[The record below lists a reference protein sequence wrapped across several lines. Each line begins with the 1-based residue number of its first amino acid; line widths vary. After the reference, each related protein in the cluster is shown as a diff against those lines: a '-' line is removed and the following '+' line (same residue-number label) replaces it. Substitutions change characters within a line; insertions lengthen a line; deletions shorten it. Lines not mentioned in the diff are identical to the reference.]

1 LYPFQTDAQEATMLE
16 NFRQDLRGGVR
27 NLLKRPGFTSI
38 AVLSLALGIGANTAI
53 FTIINAV
60 FLHPLPVEKPS
71 ELAQM
76 YTRDTLTVDTNAN
89 FQLTPT
95 SLPNYEDYRDQNSV
109 FSGLAADTFTI
120 PLNWGGQAEPV
131 QLLGVLVSPNF
142 FDVLGVKA
150 YRGRTFSPD
159 EGKKVGAD
167 PVVVLSYALWAHR
180 FGSSDKIIGQ
190 TISLN
195 ATSYTVIGVAPQN
208 FKGIVSLGPPE
219 VLWIPLSMRDSVL
232 TGQLQ
237 ALENHRRMRW
247 ITIVGRLKPGV
258 AIDQARASLK
268 TIAAGLEKEYPRD
281 NKGRTC
287 ELYSL
292 NESALGINQRKQF
305 SLAGSVLMGVVGLVL
320 LIACV
325 NLANLLLAQS
335 AQREKEMTIR
345 AAIGAN
351 RRRLVAQL
359 LTESTLLS
367 LVGGAAGLVIAF
379 WGRKIL
385 WSFRPPFLPDGSM
398 DLSFDSRVLFFTL
411 AVSLVTGLIFGIIPA
426 IKASNIDLNEILKV
440 GGRGGTLGWAHNRM
454 RSLLIV
460 SEIALALVALVGA
473 GLFLRSMQRAQEINP
488 GYESKNLFQYAFDLG
503 ALRYNPAHGQQ
514 FFRDAIEH
522 AKSVPGV
529 ADAAIS
535 SNGLFGGGL
544 AGTIFR
550 EGEQTD
556 PNNRGTLITL
566 NNVSPGYFSTLRVPI
581 LGGRDFNDFDR
592 EKTTPVAVVNKA
604 MANLLWPG
612 QEAVGKHF
620 FIVVDPTKYEV
631 VGVVGT
637 TVVGQIGEDPQPQA
651 FFPLRQQYSPFATLA
666 VRTTGDPEA
675 LMGAVRT
682 QVNQLDRNLALTN
695 GQTIGQTLA
704 QGLWPSRMGAALLGL
719 FGLLALVLASIGIYG
734 VLSYSVS
741 QRTSEIGIR
750 MALGAQSK
758 QVLAL
763 VLKQGMLLAVIGAV
777 LGVVVALPVTRLA
790 STLLYG
796 VSPTDPLTYISI
808 TLLLMAVALLACYIP
823 ARRATRV
830 DPLVALRYE

>member
-1 LYPFQTDAQEATMLE
+1 MLE

-60 FLHPLPVEKPS
+60 FLHPLPVDKPS

-109 FSGLAADTFTI
+109 FSGLAADTFPI
-120 PLNWGGQAEPV
+120 PLNWGGQSEPI
-131 QLLGVLVSPNF
+131 QLLGNLVSPNF
-142 FDVLGVKA
+142 FEVLGVKA

-180 FGSSDKIIGQ
+180 FGSDDKVVGQ

-195 ATSYTVIGVAPQN
+195 KTSYTVIGVAPQN

-219 VLWIPLSMRDSVL
+219 VLWIPLSMRDYVL

-258 AIDQARASLK
+258 SVDHARAALK
-268 TIAAGLEKEYPRD
+268 TMAAGLEKEYPRD

-305 SLAGSVLMGVVGLVL
+305 SRAGGVLMSVVGMVL

-351 RRRLVAQL
+351 RWRLVSQL

-367 LVGGAAGLVIAF
+367 LLGGVAGLVIAF

-411 AVSLVTGLIFGIIPA
+411 VVSVLTGLIFGTIPA

-440 GGRGGTLGWAHNRM
+440 GGRGGTFGWAHNRM
-454 RSLLIV
+454 RSLLV
-460 SEIALALVALVGA
+460 VFEIGLALVALVGA

-488 GYESKNLFQYAFDLG
+488 GFESKDLFQYGFDLG
-503 ALRYNPAHGQQ
+503 ALRYDPAHGQQ
-514 FFRDAIEH
+514 FFRDAVER
-522 AKSVPGV
+522 AKSLPGV

-535 SNGLFGGGL
+535 SNGLIGFGGGL

-556 PNNRGTLITL
+556 PNNRGTLVVL
-566 NNVSPGYFSTLRVPI
+566 NNVTPAFFSTAHIPV

-612 QEAVGKHF
+612 QEPVGKHF

-637 TVVGQIGEDPQPQA
+637 TVVGQIGEDPQPVA
-651 FFPLRQQYSPFATLA
+651 YFPLRQQYSPLATLV

-675 LMGAVRT
+675 LMGAVRV
-682 QVNQLDRNLALTN
+682 QVNQLDHNLALTN

-704 QGLWPSRMGAALLGL
+704 QALWPSRMGAALLGL
-719 FGLLALVLASIGIYG
+719 FGLLALILASIGIYG

-763 VLKQGMLLAVIGAV
+763 VLRQGMLLAVVGAV

-823 ARRATRV
+823 AHRATRV

>member
-1 LYPFQTDAQEATMLE
+1 LGSPFWRR
-16 NFRQDLRGGVR
+16 RQNHR
-27 NLLKRPGFTSI
+27 
-38 AVLSLALGIGANTAI
+38 
-53 FTIINAV
+53 
-60 FLHPLPVEKPS
+60 
-71 ELAQM
+71 
-76 YTRDTLTVDTNAN
+76 
-89 FQLTPT
+89 
-95 SLPNYEDYRDQNSV
+95 PNY
-109 FSGLAADTFTI
+109 L
-120 PLNWGGQAEPV
+120 LN
-131 QLLGVLVSPNF
+131 
-142 FDVLGVKA
+142 K
-150 YRGRTFSPD
+150 
-159 EGKKVGAD
+159 
-167 PVVVLSYALWAHR
+167 
-180 FGSSDKIIGQ
+180 
-190 TISLN
+190 
-195 ATSYTVIGVAPQN
+195 TSYTVIGVAPAN
-208 FKGIVSLGPPE
+208 FKGIVSLAAPE
-219 VLWIPLSMRDSVL
+219 VLWIPLSMRDYVL

-237 ALENHRRMRW
+237 ALEYNRRFRW

-258 AIDQARASLK
+258 SLEQARAFLK

-305 SLAGSVLMGVVGLVL
+305 SRAGGVLMAVVGVVL

-345 AAIGAN
+345 AAVGAN
-351 RRRLVAQL
+351 RWRLVAQL

-367 LVGGAAGLVIAF
+367 LVGGIAGLLIAF
-379 WGRKIL
+379 GGRKIL

-411 AVSLVTGLIFGIIPA
+411 AVSLLTGLIFGIIPA
-426 IKASNIDLNEILKV
+426 IKASNIDLNEVLKV

-454 RSLLIV
+454 RSLLVV

-488 GYESKNLFQYAFDLG
+488 GFESKNLFEYAFDLG
-503 ALRYNPAHGQQ
+503 ALRYDADHGQQ
-514 FFRDAIEH
+514 FFRDAIER

-535 SNGLFGGGL
+535 SNGLFAGGL

-566 NNVSPGYFSTLRVPI
+566 NDVSPGYFSTLRVPI

-592 EKTTPVAVVNKA
+592 EKTTPVAVVNKT

-637 TVVGQIGEDPQPQA
+637 TVIGQIGEDPQPQA
-651 FFPLRQQYSPFATLA
+651 YFPLRQQYYTFATIA

-675 LMGAVRT
+675 LLGAVRT

-695 GQTIGQTLA
+695 GQTVGQALA

-719 FGLLALVLASIGIYG
+719 FGVLALILASIGIYG
-734 VLSYSVS
+734 VLSYSVA

-750 MALGAQSK
+750 MALGAQST
-758 QVLAL
+758 QVLGL
-763 VLKQGMLLAVIGAV
+763 VLRQGMLLAGAGAI

-808 TLLLMAVALLACYIP
+808 TLLLLAVALLACYIP

>member
-1 LYPFQTDAQEATMLE
+1 MLE